1 LKLYRFI
8 IRLKG
13 GLATPLKGD
22 TLFGQYCWQ
31 VAHDPALIQGDLGN
45 WIKTYPESPWA
56 VFSSAFPCF
65 TFVNEYLFA
74 FRKPDLPL
82 NFYFGKLPAERE
94 ERYQLTKSIKKTKW
108 LMVGEGLKITI
119 KNETLASDQRLLKMA
134 EDQAT
139 FETKRMVQKAGA
151 PSLLKTEEQ
160 SHNTIRRTTNT
171 TGPGA
176 FAPYVTAVPQLYKG

>member
-1 LKLYRFI
+1 
-8 IRLKG
+8 
-13 GLATPLKGD
+13 
-22 TLFGQYCWQ
+22 
-31 VAHDPALIQGDLGN
+31 
-45 WIKTYPESPWA
+45 
-56 VFSSAFPCF
+56 
-65 TFVNEYLFA
+65 
-74 FRKPDLPL
+74 
-82 NFYFGKLPAERE
+82 
-94 ERYQLTKSIKKTKW
+94 
-108 LMVGEGLKITI
+108 MVGEGLKITI
-119 KNETLASDQRLLKMA
+119 KNDALASDQRLLKMA